1 MKRVENRLG
10 HLRGVLGR
18 LEAVME
24 PMMAV
29 PGRNIQGRGGSPP
42 LSVTYGLGPALAGG
56 GKGEGL
62 RLSLRREYQKKL
74 SHASDPR
81 GVGGLLLL
89 L

>member
-29 PGRNIQGRGGSPP
+29 PGRNIQGGGPP
-42 LSVTYGLGPALAGG
+42 PVTYDLGPALAGG
-56 GKGEGL
+56 G
-62 RLSLRREYQKKL
+62 
-74 SHASDPR
+74 
-81 GVGGLLLL
+81 
-89 L
+89 